1 MFRTLLVEDSQSF
14 RAATRELL
22 QSHFPFMGIEEAGS
36 GSQALHKLGYLEP
49 DLVIMDIKLPDAN
62 GVGLTKNI
70 KTGNAGVT
78 VVILSSYDIP
88 EYRQAAFRAG
98 ADCFISKDS
107 PTCME
112 DILARVK
119 GAQFAK
125 EISLQ

>member
-1 MFRTLLVEDSQSF
+1 MFCTLLVEDSQSF
-14 RAATRELL
+14 RSATREML
-22 QSHFPFMGIEEAGS
+22 QSNFPSIGVEEAGS
-36 GSQALHKLGYLEP
+36 GGQALHKLTYLAP
-49 DLVIMDIKLPDAN
+49 DLVFMDIKLPDAN
-62 GVGLTKNI
+62 GVGLTKDI
-70 KTGNAGVT
+70 KLGFAGVV

-119 GAQFAK
+119 GALFAK
-125 EISLQ
+125 EIALR